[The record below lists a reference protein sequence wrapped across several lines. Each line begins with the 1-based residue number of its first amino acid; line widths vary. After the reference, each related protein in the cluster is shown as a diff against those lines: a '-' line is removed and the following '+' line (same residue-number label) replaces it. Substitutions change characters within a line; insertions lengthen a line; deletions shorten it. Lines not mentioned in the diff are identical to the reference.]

1 MLSWRA
7 PSPAS
12 LWRGTAWT
20 SAKRWRARVALT
32 GASLLG
38 SGVLGSPAFAQSR
51 GKEPAEARPVERACV
66 TWSAPSSRG
75 CPDAERLARAVRDV
89 VGRDVLVTDS
99 PCDVRIE
106 GSVEGGPGSSH
117 AHASA
122 WRISLRLTDARGR
135 LLGER
140 TLESREKRCSAVT
153 GPTSLVLA
161 LMIDAGETEATLSA
175 PPPEPL
181 EPPPAAPAPSEQ
193 EPPELVT
200 ADAPPPARE
209 RSALRVTSDVG
220 VTAAYELVPGWAYG
234 LDVGLRFVARGVPPL
249 RLDATL
255 YAPTV
260 EAPSGHG
267 GEFWAWSG
275 RALLCPRLF
284 GGSGADSRSARSE
297 LAVCGGAEAGSLRGR
312 AIGLEQAERPAR
324 AFAAADARV
333 AARLAVLGPITLSAA
348 AGVAVPLMRPRFTYD
363 LPANGGAREVHRPAA
378 VVPVGALGISVSGPP

>member
-1 MLSWRA
+1 
-7 PSPAS
+7 
-12 LWRGTAWT
+12 
-20 SAKRWRARVALT
+20 
-32 GASLLG
+32 
-38 SGVLGSPAFAQSR
+38 
-51 GKEPAEARPVERACV
+51 
-66 TWSAPSSRG
+66 
-75 CPDAERLARAVRDV
+75 
-89 VGRDVLVTDS
+89 
-99 PCDVRIE
+99 
-106 GSVEGGPGSSH
+106 
-117 AHASA
+117 
-122 WRISLRLTDARGR
+122 
-135 LLGER
+135 
-140 TLESREKRCSAVT
+140 
-153 GPTSLVLA
+153 
-161 LMIDAGETEATLSA
+161 
-175 PPPEPL
+175 
-181 EPPPAAPAPSEQ
+181 
-193 EPPELVT
+193 
-200 ADAPPPARE
+200 
-209 RSALRVTSDVG
+209 VTSDVG

-284 GGSGADSRSARSE
+284 GGSGAGSRNSGSE

-324 AFAAADARV
+324 AFVAADARV

>member
-1 MLSWRA
+1 
-7 PSPAS
+7 
-12 LWRGTAWT
+12 
-20 SAKRWRARVALT
+20 
-32 GASLLG
+32 
-38 SGVLGSPAFAQSR
+38 LGSPAFAQSR
-51 GKEPAEARPVERACV
+51 GKEPAEPRPVERACV

-75 CPDAERLARAVRDV
+75 CPDAERLAGAVRDV

-106 GSVEGGPGSSH
+106 GSVEGGPGSSN
-117 AHASA
+117 ADANA

-175 PPPEPL
+175 PPPEP
-181 EPPPAAPAPSEQ
+181 PPAAPARSAEN
-193 EPPELVT
+193 PPEPVA
-200 ADAPPPARE
+200 ADAPPRARE
-209 RSALRVTSDVG
+209 RSSLRVTSDVG

-284 GGSGADSRSARSE
+284 GGSDAGWRSSRSE
-297 LAVCGGAEAGSLRGR
+297 FAVCGGAEAGSLRGR

-363 LPANGGAREVHRPAA
+363 LPENGGAREVHRPAA
-378 VVPVGALGISVSGPP
+378 IVPVGALGISVSGPP